1 MWISGKLDGRTGM
14 PYPVTRCSGEHS
26 VEGGKQMAVLNAKAE
41 SFKKFVE
48 KKDPKAFVVD
58 PVEKDP
64 FHTVVFRSHL
74 TVDGTPLQLIVVLD
88 DSAFGIIRVLLAP
101 KALKETNQAALL
113 KLLNTLNSTYKS
125 FKFYLDKE
133 ESLLMDTC
141 VIFHDEHVDGNMMY
155 ALFQMISKELDARY
169 KDIMKTIWE

>member
-1 MWISGKLDGRTGM
+1 
-14 PYPVTRCSGEHS
+14 
-26 VEGGKQMAVLNAKAE
+26 MAVLNAKAE

-58 PVEKDP
+58 PIEKDP
-64 FHTVVFRSHL
+64 LHTVVFRSHL

-101 KALKETNQAALL
+101 KALKDSNKAALMD
-113 KLLNTLNSTYKS
+113 LLNDLNRTYKS

-133 ESLLMDTC
+133 ESLIMDTC
-141 VIFHDEHVDGNMMY
+141 VIFREPQVDGNMMY
-155 ALFQMISKELDARY
+155 GLFQMISKELDEKY
-169 KDIMKTIWE
+169 KEIMKTIWE

>member
-1 MWISGKLDGRTGM
+1 
-14 PYPVTRCSGEHS
+14 
-26 VEGGKQMAVLNAKAE
+26 MAVLNAKAE

-58 PVEKDP
+58 PIEKDP
-64 FHTVVFRSHL
+64 LHTVVFRSHL
-74 TVDGTPLQLIVVLD
+74 TVDGTPLQLI
-88 DSAFGIIRVLLAP
+88 AP
-101 KALKETNQAALL
+101 KALKDSNKAALMD
-113 KLLNTLNSTYKS
+113 LLNDLNRTYKS

-133 ESLLMDTC
+133 ESLILDTC

>member
-1 MWISGKLDGRTGM
+1 
-14 PYPVTRCSGEHS
+14 
-26 VEGGKQMAVLNAKAE
+26 MAVLNAKAE

-58 PVEKDP
+58 SIEKAPV
-64 FHTVVFRSHL
+64 HTVGVRSHL

-101 KALKETNQAALL
+101 KALKDSNKAALMD
-113 KLLNTLNSTYKS
+113 LLNDLNRTYKS

-133 ESLLMDTC
+133 ESLILDTC